1 MERTLNPL
9 PPRSITLGDR
19 ELARVNVF
27 MRRVYNWM
35 AGGLALTALVAWW
48 AQGTP
53 AVMQAL
59 FNPATGSPSGL
70 FWVLALAEL
79 GLVFGLSGLVQRMSA
94 GTAGILFAVYAALN
108 GLTISFIFLLYT
120 STSLVSTFLV
130 CAGTFA
136 VVSVWSYSTKRD
148 LTRWGSFLFM
158 GLIGI
163 IIASLVNIFLKSP
176 LLYWIVSY
184 LGVGIF
190 VGLTAYDTQQLKLM
204 ALTNDMG
211 EEVAAKASIVGAL
224 KLYLDFINLFLL
236 LLRIMGDRR

>member
-1 MERTLNPL
+1 MEKTLNPI
-9 PPRSITLGDR
+9 PPRSITLGES

-53 AVMQAL
+53 AVVEAL
-59 FNPATGSPSGL
+59 FNPTTGPTGL
-70 FWVLALAEL
+70 FWILALAEL

-94 GTAGILFAVYAALN
+94 GTAGLLFAVYSALN
-108 GLTISFIFLLYT
+108 GLTISFIFMIYT
-120 STSLVSTFLV
+120 TGSLVSTFLV

-136 VVSVWSYSTKRD
+136 VASVWAYSTKRD

-163 IIASLVNIFLKSP
+163 IIASLVNFFLKSP
-176 LLYWIVSY
+176 MLYWIVSY

-204 ALTNDMG
+204 VLTNDMG
-211 EEVAAKASIVGAL
+211 EEVAAKASIIGAL
-224 KLYLDFINLFLL
+224 KLYLDFINLFLM